1 MDLSFSPSP
10 PEAPRYD
17 SGLKAWILSRYA
29 DVHAALRE
37 PTFCQVSARGPS
49 TGPVDPIALSQMHAE
64 LQADIDRMSTEVWR
78 ERMVNIAHTLM
89 NQAADR
95 MSVNIV
101 DHVIQPWSTAVML
114 SLSGADHALEARL
127 SSIADL
133 LFHKRENDETSLIE
147 KEPRP
152 AFVKKWFKWRRKN
165 AEADLDR
172 MRGSGQITISK
183 SMFFGVSQTLPSFLA
198 KAWLALLLHPDQL
211 EMLRTE
217 PHWMPYAVEELLRY
231 AGIVHTLYRQATKD
245 VVLGDAHI
253 AKDERII
260 LKLESANRD
269 PIKFDSPG
277 RLDITRRPTGNL
289 GLGVGPYACAGGVIV
304 RKALSLVTPAFL
316 AAHPILD
323 EGAPIL
329 WTGDT
334 SIRRP
339 LAVSVRLWK
348 QSVEVRDHPHIGK
361 LGL

>member
-49 TGPVDPIALSQMHAE
+49 TGSVDPIALSQMHAE

-78 ERMVNIAHTLM
+78 ERMVNIANTLM
-89 NQAADR
+89 NQAANR

-114 SLSGADHALEARL
+114 SLSGADHALESRL

-133 LFHKRENDETSLIE
+133 LFHKRENDGAFSIE
-147 KEPRP
+147 KEPLP
-152 AFVKKWFKWRRKN
+152 TFVKKWFKWRRKN

-172 MRGSGQITISK
+172 LRDSGQITISK

-198 KAWLALLLHPDQL
+198 KSWLALLLHPDQL

-269 PIKFDSPG
+269 PIKFDSPD

-289 GLGVGPYACAGGVIV
+289 GLGAGPYACAGGVIV
-304 RKALSLVTPAFL
+304 RKALSLVTPTFL
-316 AAHPILD
+316 AAHPILN

-339 LAVSVRLWK
+339 LAVSVRFWK

>member
-1 MDLSFSPSP
+1 MDLSFPPAP

-37 PTFCQVSARGPS
+37 PSFCQASARGPS

-64 LQADIDRMSTEVWR
+64 LQADIERMSTEVWR
-78 ERMVNIAHTLM
+78 NQMVNTAHTFM

-127 SSIADL
+127 SGIADL
-133 LFHKRENDETSLIE
+133 LFHKRENDETSSIE

-152 AFVKKWFKWRRKN
+152 AFIKKWFKWRRKN

-172 MRGSGQITISK
+172 MKDNGEITISK

-260 LKLESANRD
+260 LKMESANRD
-269 PIKFDSPG
+269 PIKFDSPD

-289 GLGVGPYACAGGVIV
+289 GLGAGPYACAGGVIV

-316 AAHPILD
+316 DAHPILD

-348 QSVEVRDHPHIGK
+348 QSEEVRVRPIGK
-361 LGL
+361 FGL

>member
-1 MDLSFSPSP
+1 MDLSFPPSL

-17 SGLKAWILSRYA
+17 SGLEAWILSRYA

-49 TGPVDPIALSQMHAE
+49 TGPVDPAALSQMHAE

-78 ERMVNIAHTLM
+78 EQMVDIAHTLM

-95 MSVNIV
+95 ISINIV

-114 SLSGADHALEARL
+114 SLSGADRSLEARL

-133 LFHKRENDETSLIE
+133 LFHKREHDETSLIAQ
-147 KEPRP
+147 PT
-152 AFVKKWFKWRRKN
+152 FVKKWFKWRRKN

-172 MRGSGQITISK
+172 LRDSGQITISK

-198 KAWLALLLHPDQL
+198 KSWLALLLHPDQL

-231 AGIVHTLYRQATKD
+231 AGIVHTLYRQATKN
-245 VVLGDAHI
+245 VVLGDIHI

-260 LKLESANRD
+260 LKMESANRD
-269 PIKFDSPG
+269 PIKFDSPD

-289 GLGVGPYACAGGVIV
+289 GLGAGPYACAGGVIV
-304 RKALSLVTPAFL
+304 RKALSLVTPTFL
-316 AAHPILD
+316 AAHPILN

-348 QSVEVRDHPHIGK
+348 QSEEVRDRRIGK
-361 LGL
+361 FGL

>member
-1 MDLSFSPSP
+1 MDLSFPPAP

-37 PTFCQVSARGPS
+37 PTFCQASARGPS

-64 LQADIDRMSTEVWR
+64 LQADIERMSTEVWR
-78 ERMVNIAHTLM
+78 NQMVNTAHTFM

-127 SSIADL
+127 SGIADL
-133 LFHKRENDETSLIE
+133 LFHKRENDETSSIE

-152 AFVKKWFKWRRKN
+152 AFIKKWFKWRRKN

-172 MRGSGQITISK
+172 MKDNGEITISK

-260 LKLESANRD
+260 LKMESANRD
-269 PIKFDSPG
+269 PIKFDSPD

-289 GLGVGPYACAGGVIV
+289 GLGAGPYACAGGVIV

-316 AAHPILD
+316 DAHPILD

-348 QSVEVRDHPHIGK
+348 QSEEVRVRPIGK
-361 LGL
+361 FGL

>member
-1 MDLSFSPSP
+1 MDLSFPPSL

-17 SGLKAWILSRYA
+17 SGLEAWILSRYA

-49 TGPVDPIALSQMHAE
+49 TGPVDPAALSQMHAE

-78 ERMVNIAHTLM
+78 EQMVDIAHTLM

-95 MSVNIV
+95 MSINIV

-114 SLSGADHALEARL
+114 SLSGADRSLEARL

-133 LFHKRENDETSLIE
+133 LFHKRENDETSLIAQ
-147 KEPRP
+147 PT
-152 AFVKKWFKWRRKN
+152 FVKKWFKWRRKN

-172 MRGSGQITISK
+172 LRDSGQITISK

-198 KAWLALLLHPDQL
+198 KSWLALLLHPDQL

-231 AGIVHTLYRQATKD
+231 AGIVHTLYRQSTKD
-245 VVLGDAHI
+245 VVLGDIHI

-260 LKLESANRD
+260 LKMESANRD
-269 PIKFDSPG
+269 PIKFDSPD

-289 GLGVGPYACAGGVIV
+289 GLGAGPYACAGGVIV
-304 RKALSLVTPAFL
+304 RKALSLVTPTFL
-316 AAHPILD
+316 AAHPILN

-348 QSVEVRDHPHIGK
+348 QSEEVRDRRIGK
-361 LGL
+361 FGL

>member
-1 MDLSFSPSP
+1 
-10 PEAPRYD
+10 
-17 SGLKAWILSRYA
+17 
-29 DVHAALRE
+29 
-37 PTFCQVSARGPS
+37 
-49 TGPVDPIALSQMHAE
+49 MHAE

-78 ERMVNIAHTLM
+78 EQMINIAQTLM
-89 NQAADR
+89 SQAANR
-95 MSVNIV
+95 MSINIV

-114 SLSGADHALEARL
+114 SLSGADRSLEARL

-133 LFHKRENDETSLIE
+133 LFHKRENDGISLIA
-147 KEPRP
+147 KESRP
-152 AFVKKWFKWRRKN
+152 TFVKKWFEWRRKN

-172 MRGSGQITISK
+172 MRDSGQITIGK

-217 PHWMPYAVEELLRY
+217 PRWMPYAVEELLRY

-245 VVLGDAHI
+245 VILGDAHI

-260 LKLESANRD
+260 LKMESANRD
-269 PIKFDSPG
+269 PIKFDSPD

-289 GLGVGPYACAGGVIV
+289 GLGAGPYACAGGVIV

-316 AAHPILD
+316 AGHPILD

-348 QSVEVRDHPHIGK
+348 QSAEVRGRRIGK
-361 LGL
+361 FGL

>member
-17 SGLKAWILSRYA
+17 SGLRVWTLSRYA

-49 TGPVDPIALSQMHAE
+49 TGSVDPIALSQMHAE

-114 SLSGADHALEARL
+114 SLSDADRALEARL

-133 LFHKRENDETSLIE
+133 LFHKRENDGGLLIE

-152 AFVKKWFKWRRKN
+152 TLIKKWFKWRRKN

-172 MRGSGQITISK
+172 MRDSGQITISK

-198 KAWLALLLHPDQL
+198 KSWLALLLHPDQL

-217 PHWMPYAVEELLRY
+217 PDWMPYAVEELLRY

-253 AKDERII
+253 AKNERII
-260 LKLESANRD
+260 LKMESANRD
-269 PIKFDSPG
+269 PIKFDSPD

-289 GLGVGPYACAGGVIV
+289 GLGAGPYACSGAVIV

-316 AAHPILD
+316 AGHPILD
-323 EGAPIL
+323 EGSPIL

-339 LAVSVRLWK
+339 LAVFVRLWK